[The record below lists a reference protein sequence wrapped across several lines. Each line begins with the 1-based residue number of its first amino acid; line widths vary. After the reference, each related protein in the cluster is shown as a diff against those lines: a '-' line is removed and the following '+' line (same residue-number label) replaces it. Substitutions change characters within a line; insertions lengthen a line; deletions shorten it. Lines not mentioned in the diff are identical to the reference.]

1 MRNMT
6 AIALAG
12 LLAAPSVHAFS
23 FDVGDTEVTFGAYVK
38 IDANVT
44 DRGTDGNVNEAF
56 MVPALIPLDDAHD
69 SNNTLRLSA
78 RETRFNV
85 RTTTPTRLGNLV
97 TFIEIDFLDSR
108 ELPRQRL
115 VGNQAPRL
123 RHAFGSLGPWLV
135 GQTWGTFYN
144 VTTKPETLDFVG
156 PVGTLFNRNIQ
167 VRYTHDLGDGQNV
180 MLAAEQPFTTLSTND
195 EFDPDANEPANVR
208 TGTDD
213 RFPDLVARY
222 NVSGGWGHGSI
233 AGVVRNLRADRST
246 SSTLDV
252 DADDDKWGGAV
263 SVTGTVN
270 LWGMN
275 DFRFQLNAGNAL
287 GRYIALNAFDDGYID
302 ADGKIDDTT
311 IYGGYAAYRHW
322 WTQRTRSNFVYSYVE
337 ADNPSDARESANE
350 KFHSVHVN
358 IITTPIERV
367 DIGLE
372 YIYAKRNIEG
382 RVESD
387 TRSGTV
393 SSGDIHRVQA
403 SAKYAF

>member
-12 LLAAPSVHAFS
+12 LLAAPSAHAFT

-44 DRGTDGNVNEAF
+44 DRATDGNVNEVF
-56 MVPALIPLDDAHD
+56 TVPALIPLDDAHG
-69 SNNTLRLSA
+69 SNNALRFSA

-85 RTTTPTRLGNLV
+85 RTSTPTRMGNLV
-97 TFIEIDFLDSR
+97 TFIEMDFLDSR

-167 VRYTHDLGDGQNV
+167 VRYTHDLGDGQNI
-180 MLAAEQPFTTLSTND
+180 MLAAEQPFTTLTV
-195 EFDPDANEPANVR
+195 EETGANIRE
-208 TGTDD
+208 GTDD

-222 NVSGGWGHGSI
+222 NMSGDWGHGSV

-246 SSTLDV
+246 HPTGD
-252 DADDDKWGGAV
+252 DDDKWGGAV
-263 SVTGTVN
+263 SLTGTVN

-275 DFRFQLNAGNAL
+275 DFRFQVNAGNAL
-287 GRYIALNAFDDGYID
+287 GRYIALNAFKDGFIDDDGD
-302 ADGKIDDTT
+302 IDDTT
-311 IYGGYAAYRHW
+311 IYGGYVAYRHW

-337 ADNPSDARESANE
+337 ADNPSDALDSTNE
-350 KFHSVHVN
+350 KFQSVHIN
-358 IITTPIERV
+358 IINTPVERV

-372 YIYAKRNIEG
+372 YIYAKREIEG
-382 RVESD
+382 RVDSA